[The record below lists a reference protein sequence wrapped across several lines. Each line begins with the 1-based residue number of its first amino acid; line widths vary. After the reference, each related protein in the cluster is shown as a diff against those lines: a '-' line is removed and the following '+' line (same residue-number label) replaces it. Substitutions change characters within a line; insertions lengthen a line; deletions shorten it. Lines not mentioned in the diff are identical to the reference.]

1 MIQDDRLDHADRPG
15 RWVRDVKAL
24 RRKPAVQVQGPAR
37 RWVCCR
43 GEKGEKGG
51 AGGTVGATESSK
63 QKREWSDL
71 IGAGIPGRGWRI
83 GVRIQAGDSVART
96 TFYGLGEATGF

>member
-1 MIQDDRLDHADRPG
+1 M
-15 RWVRDVKAL
+15 
-24 RRKPAVQVQGPAR
+24 
-37 RWVCCR
+37 
-43 GEKGEKGG
+43 
-51 AGGTVGATESSK
+51 GATESSK